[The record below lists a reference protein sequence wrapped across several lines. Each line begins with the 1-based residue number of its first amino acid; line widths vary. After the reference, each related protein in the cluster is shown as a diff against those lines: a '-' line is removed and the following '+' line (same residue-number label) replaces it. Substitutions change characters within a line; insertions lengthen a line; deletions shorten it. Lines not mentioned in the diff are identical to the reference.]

1 MKQDNPKK
9 SIYKVQALERAL
21 DIIDCFSFQDRE
33 LSLTDVVKRT
43 GLNKTT
49 AKRLM
54 SNLSTR
60 DYLQQDP
67 QSKKYQLGMR
77 LFELGGIVFSSFS
90 LRQAA
95 AYPMTNLQSQSG
107 ATVLLGVSMDDQL
120 VYIDKR
126 EGKGMIRIS
135 SEVGWRRPLNYGM
148 LGMILMSSLDPK
160 NVRRILKKYPLKPY
174 APLSITDEN
183 AFSLRLEQIRD
194 QGYILEKEEAVEGVI
209 GIAAPI
215 RDYSRQVV
223 AALGI
228 GLPAGS
234 RNQMDGLD
242 RIVDLV
248 KKTCETIS
256 SDLGYLK
263 I

>member
-1 MKQDNPKK
+1 MKQDNAKK

-60 DYLQQDP
+60 GYLQQDP

-174 APLSITDEN
+174 APLSITDKN

-242 RIVDLV
+242 HIVDLV